1 MDDSAIISD
10 EVVESYDV
18 ETNFNEKKQLL
29 LNLNF

>member
-10 EVVESYDV
+10 EVIESYDV
-18 ETNFNEKKQLL
+18 ETNFNEKKQPL